1 MIKLLQTDWICVLI
15 CSSEVLYTCTY
26 VLVVNLFLTFN
37 SFSGWIPFVHKR
49 VLINIHRIILSSGRQ
64 QVGLLKKKM
73 IIHDIVVE
81 HTRFNILQLL
91 QNKKKISEVY
101 LLFYCVIKC
110 NATRDKINFLMHAE
124 EHYSQKI
131 VIHLSDGY
139 R

>member
-1 MIKLLQTDWICVLI
+1 M
-15 CSSEVLYTCTY
+15 
-26 VLVVNLFLTFN
+26 
-37 SFSGWIPFVHKR
+37 
-49 VLINIHRIILSSGRQ
+49 
-64 QVGLLKKKM
+64 KKKM

-91 QNKKKISEVY
+91 QKYKKKISEVY
-101 LLFYCVIKC
+101 LLFYCVTKC